1 MTTIEWI
8 TLGCVLVLVAWCLY
22 RNTLLKKEL
31 ERYKVAAD
39 MWKELAIS
47 QEKDLDSLV
56 MEMNKA
62 LKTHDSN

>member
-8 TLGCVLVLVAWCLY
+8 TLGCVLALVVWCLY